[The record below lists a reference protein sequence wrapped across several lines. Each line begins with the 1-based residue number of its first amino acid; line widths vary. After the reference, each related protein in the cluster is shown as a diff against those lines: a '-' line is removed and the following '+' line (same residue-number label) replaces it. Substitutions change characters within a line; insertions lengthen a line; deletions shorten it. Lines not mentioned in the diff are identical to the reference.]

1 MGRDWHKGMD
11 TIFEQDKHMMT
22 FIEGIEKGET
32 DFLLGVDV
40 PTRVYKA
47 KFEKNDEDNFVLKFS
62 VPMGDGFK
70 AEYFFSKPAVLSI
83 QGQFQILLMNIDALS
98 FSQTLNDDGPQDIK
112 VVYKS
117 FGTEANPEK
126 WKNSKH
132 CAYIRYSKKEFR
144 YTDMSL
150 GYDFTTDK
158 NQQSSWKNAFVVR
171 LAGDNNVIVSFEE
184 SMAGDDAYCVFRAQ
198 KRMDIK
204 TFEKVVEAVRAAYGL
219 LSGYSFAD
227 RGYFI
232 SDYTGEKTKN
242 QSPLIVR
249 YFNREK
255 ARKHKYPLLD
265 KTHYVGDDHKKLEL
279 TTEQFETFVKL
290 LMGNAEF
297 ERAARLLTD
306 ASAID
311 GTSRGVLAV
320 VALETIANQLVQKGP
335 AARIITDKEIA
346 SQLNY
351 ELNKGLKKIKDKV
364 VAEDY
369 KKLESK
375 VNSVNN
381 LPNAVKLES
390 VFDLLSI
397 NLDEEEQYCISCRNQ
412 FLHGWLPKNK
422 KLSFLT
428 EHELLFMVSQRLIML
443 TAMLLLRKVGYRGL
457 VNDWGYTEVVK
468 LRAISEGRP
477 LRHMGNAHREV

>member
-1 MGRDWHKGMD
+1 MD
-11 TIFEQDKHMMT
+11 TIFEQDKHMLT
-22 FIEGIEKGET
+22 FMEGVEKGEA
-32 DFLLGVDV
+32 DFLLGIDN

-47 KFEKNDEDNFVLKFS
+47 RFEKNEEDNFVLKFS
-62 VPMGDGFK
+62 VPEGSNFN
-70 AEYFFSKPAVLSI
+70 AEYFFSTPAVLLVPSKI
-83 QGQFQILLMNIDALS
+83 QILLLNTDALK
-98 FSQTLNDDGPQDIK
+98 FIQTINEKGPQGVK
-112 VVYKS
+112 VTYKS
-117 FGTEANPEK
+117 FGTEVDPSK

-132 CAYIRYSKKEFR
+132 CAYIRYSKADFR

-158 NQQSSWKNAFVVR
+158 NQQSSWRNAFVLR
-171 LAGDNNVIVSFEE
+171 FAGDNNIVVSFEE
-184 SMAGDDAYCVFRAQ
+184 RMAGDDAYCVFRAQ
-198 KRMDIK
+198 KKMSFEL
-204 TFEKVVEAVRAAYGL
+204 FEKAVKAVRIVYGL
-219 LSGYSFAD
+219 LAGYSFAD

-232 SDYTGEKTKN
+232 SDYTGEKPKERI
-242 QSPLIVR
+242 PLIVR
-249 YFNREK
+249 YHNREK
-255 ARKHKYPLLD
+255 TKKHKYPLLD
-265 KTHYVGDDHKKLEL
+265 KSHYVDDNHKELEL
-279 TTEQFETFVKL
+279 TTEQMNALIML
-290 LMGNAEF
+290 LIKNEEF
-297 ERAARLLTD
+297 ARAANLLID

-311 GTSRGVLAV
+311 GTSRGILAV

-335 AARIITDKEIA
+335 EPKVITDKAIA

-351 ELNKGLKKIKDKV
+351 ELNKGLKKIKEKV
-364 VAEDY
+364 TAEDY

-390 VFDLLSI
+390 VFEQLGI
-397 NLDEEEQYCISCRNQ
+397 VLDEEEKNCISCRNQ

-428 EHELLFMVSQRLIML
+428 EHELVFMVSQRLIML
-443 TAMLLLRKVGYRGL
+443 TAMLLLKKAGYSGM

-477 LRHMGNAHREV
+477 LRHVGNAHRKV

>member
-1 MGRDWHKGMD
+1 MFDNLME

-22 FIEGIEKGET
+22 FIEGIEKGGS

-47 KFEKNDEDNFVLKFS
+47 KFEKNDDDNFVLKFS
-62 VPMGDGFK
+62 VPEDEDFK

-83 QGQFQILLMNIDALS
+83 QGQFQIVLMNIDALS
-98 FSQTLNDDGPQDIK
+98 FSLTLNDNGPQDVK

-117 FGTEANPEK
+117 FGTEVNPEK
-126 WKNSKH
+126 WRNSKH

-144 YTDMSL
+144 FTDMSL

-158 NQQSSWKNAFVVR
+158 NQQSGWRNAFLVR

-204 TFEKVVEAVRAAYGL
+204 IFEKVVEAVRTTYGL
-219 LSGYSFAD
+219 LSGYSLAD

-232 SDYTGEKTKN
+232 SDYTGEKPKN

-249 YFNREK
+249 YFNRKK
-255 ARKHKYPLLD
+255 AKKHKYPLLD
-265 KTHYVGDDHKKLEL
+265 KTHYVDDDHKKLEI
-279 TTEQFETFVKL
+279 TTEQFETLVKL
-290 LMGNAEF
+290 LMGNEEF
-297 ERAARLLTD
+297 ERAARLLID

-311 GTSRGVLAV
+311 GASRGVLAV
-320 VALETIANQLVQKGP
+320 VALESISNQIVKMGP
-335 AARIITDKEIA
+335 AIKIITDKTLA
-346 SQLNY
+346 SQLKY
-351 ELNKGLKKIKDKV
+351 ELNKGLKKVKDKIS
-364 VAEDY
+364 AEDF

-390 VFDLLSI
+390 AFEQLGIVL
-397 NLDEEEQYCISCRNQ
+397 NEEELYCISCRNQ
-412 FLHGWLPKNK
+412 FLHGALPKHDK
-422 KLSFLT
+422 IKFLT
-428 EHELLFMVSQRLIML
+428 DDELVFMVSQRLIML
-443 TAMLLLRKVGYRGL
+443 TAMLLLKKVGYNGL

-477 LRHMGNAHREV
+477 LRHVGNAHREV

>member
-1 MGRDWHKGMD
+1 MD

-47 KFEKNDEDNFVLKFS
+47 KFEKNDEDNFVLQFS
-62 VPMGDGFK
+62 VPESDDFN
-70 AEYFFSKPAVLSI
+70 AEYFFSKPAVLFVPHKI
-83 QGQFQILLMNIDALS
+83 QILLLNTDALR
-98 FSQTLNDDGPQDIK
+98 FTQTINEKGPQEVK
-112 VVYKS
+112 VTYRS
-117 FGTEANPEK
+117 FGTEAAPSK

-132 CAYIRYSKKEFR
+132 SAYIRYSKEFFR

-150 GYDFTTDK
+150 EYDFTTDK
-158 NQQSSWKNAFVVR
+158 NQQSSWRNAFVLR
-171 LAGDNNVIVSFEE
+171 LAGDNNIIVSFEE
-184 SMAGDDAYCVFRAQ
+184 RMAGGDAYCVFRAQ
-198 KRMDIK
+198 KRMDIAL
-204 TFEKVVEAVRAAYGL
+204 FEKVVEAVRIVYGL
-219 LSGYSFAD
+219 LAGYSFAD

-232 SDYTGEKTKN
+232 SDYTGEKPMEII
-242 QSPLIVR
+242 PLIVR
-249 YFNREK
+249 YHNRGK
-255 ARKHKYPLLD
+255 AKRHKYPLLD
-265 KTHYVGDDHKKLEL
+265 KTHYVDDDHKKLEL
-279 TTEQFETFVKL
+279 TTEQINALIQLFIKNEEFARAAKL
-290 LMGNAEF
+290 LI
-297 ERAARLLTD
+297 D

-320 VALETIANQLVQKGP
+320 VALETIANQLVQKGS
-335 AARIITDKEIA
+335 AAKVITDKEIA

-351 ELNKGLKKIKDKV
+351 ELNKGLKKIKEKV
-364 VAEDY
+364 AAEDY

-390 VFDLLSI
+390 VFEQLSI
-397 NLDEEEQYCISCRNQ
+397 ELDEEEQYCISCRNQ
-412 FLHGWLPKNK
+412 FLHGRLPKNK
-422 KLSFLT
+422 KLYFLT
-428 EHELLFMVSQRLIML
+428 EHELVFMVSHRLIML
-443 TAMLLLRKVGYRGL
+443 TAMLLLKKVGYSGM

-477 LRHMGNAHREV
+477 LRHIGNAHRKV